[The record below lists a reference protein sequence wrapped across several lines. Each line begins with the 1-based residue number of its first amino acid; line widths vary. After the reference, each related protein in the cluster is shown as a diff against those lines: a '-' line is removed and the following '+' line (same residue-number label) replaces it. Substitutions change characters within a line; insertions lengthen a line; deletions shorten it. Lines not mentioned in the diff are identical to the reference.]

1 MEKRTIRIIL
11 YILFITFVTLAL
23 GCGGDDKETTPA
35 GSGEGNGE
43 PNNASDLFS
52 ALVRGKRFD
61 ATGDND
67 WIVGSYENAALSL
80 GAFDIEYGAQ
90 GAKIVLG
97 LPGVQGPGTYTEE
110 TIVEAQLLFEEGTT
124 IYAATREGS
133 PRVTLTSLSET
144 GAKGTFEF
152 TGFNMNGTSVDVRE
166 GVFDV
171 TF

>member
-11 YILFITFVTLAL
+11 HILFITFVTLAF
-23 GCGGDDKETTPA
+23 GCGGDDEETRPS
-35 GSGEGNGE
+35 GSGASND
-43 PNNASDLFS
+43 ASDLFS
-52 ALVRGKRFD
+52 ALVRGERFD
-61 ATGDND
+61 ATGDDD
-67 WIVGSYENAALSL
+67 WIVGSYEHAALSL

-90 GAKIVLG
+90 GAKIVLV

-110 TIVEAQLLFEEGTT
+110 TIPEAQLLFEEGTT
-124 IYAATREGS
+124 SYSATREGA

-144 GAKGTFEF
+144 GARGTFEF
-152 TGFNMNGTSVDVRE
+152 TGFSMNGTSIDVRE